1 MATKKFD
8 AAVST
13 GEYTDKK
20 GVTKKRWMNVG
31 VVMENVKGQLSLKLE
46 TVPVGPGWSGWISF
60 FEPKQ
65 HAQTP
70 AQEQHQQAKANGY
83 VPEQDIPF

>member
-13 GEYTDKK
+13 GEYTAAD
-20 GVTKKRWMNVG
+20 GTTKKRWMNVG
-31 VVMENVKGQLSLKLE
+31 VVFENDNGQLSLKLE

-60 FEPKQ
+60 FTPKDKPMPEMNK
-65 HAQTP
+65 HS
-70 AQEQHQQAKANGY
+70 EAKANAY
-83 VPEQDIPF
+83 VEDDIPF